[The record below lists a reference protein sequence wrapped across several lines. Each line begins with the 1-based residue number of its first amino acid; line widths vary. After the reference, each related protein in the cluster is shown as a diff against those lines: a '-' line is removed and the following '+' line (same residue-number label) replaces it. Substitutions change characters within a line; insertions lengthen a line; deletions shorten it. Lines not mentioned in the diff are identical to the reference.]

1 MIEGRIELLKNK
13 TKNILQDFQMN
24 IFKEISK
31 INLEL
36 VENFISHTF
45 SLTNIVHM
53 RITVG

>member
-24 IFKEISK
+24 IFKEILK
-31 INLEL
+31 TNLEL

-53 RITVG
+53 KITVG